1 MAIPYGA
8 QGFSTTLRGNATVLR
23 SLAAGASLVIP
34 AGNWNVRLGPY
45 LTVQEFDPVL
55 QIFRPHGGD
64 GAPWGSTGGGP
75 LRQVQSDGQNWRIA
89 NLTGCAVGA
98 LITTAGSGMTNGIGT
113 TATGVTVTPSS
124 GASVWS
130 PIVGG
135 ALNTS
140 PTITNGGTNY
150 DYAPILTV
158 QAPPA
163 GGIPATMTCTVSAG
177 VINAVTVT
185 NQGAGYTTA
194 PLVTVTR
201 DPRDDSG
208 AGGVITNALT
218 GSGTLTGLLCT
229 NQGTALTAVPTLSF
243 SSGGS
248 AATVIMCFTLTAYVV
263 VTAGTSFIDAP
274 VITGVGGFPTAAATL
289 TNPSTQRQLLR
300 ERKAFIRAALSATTI
315 TATGQ
320 LVDDG
325 GIYAGVPTA
334 LLLADSNVGQLAAGL
349 TFTVGGVSDHYELYP
364 A

>member
-8 QGFSTTLRGNATVLR
+8 QGFSTTLRGNATVIR
-23 SLAAGASLVIP
+23 SLAAGASFVIP

-45 LTVQEFDPVL
+45 STVQEFDPVL
-55 QIFRPHGGD
+55 QIFRPHGDD
-64 GAPWGSTGGGP
+64 GVTWGSIGGGTF
-75 LRQVQSDGQNWRIA
+75 RQVQSDGQNWRIA

-98 LITTAGSGMTNGIGT
+98 LITTAGSAMTNGIGT
-113 TATGVTVTPSS
+113 TATGVTVTPSAGS
-124 GASVWS
+124 SVWS

-185 NQGAGYTTA
+185 NQGAGYTSA

-229 NQGTALTAVPTLSF
+229 NQGTALTSVPTLTF

-248 AATVIMCFTLTAYVV
+248 AATVIMCFTLLTYVV
-263 VTAGTSFIDAP
+263 VTAGTSYIDAP
-274 VITGVGGFPTAAATL
+274 ILTGVGGFPATAAVL
-289 TNPSTQRQLLR
+289 VNPATQRNLLR
-300 ERKAFIRAALSATTI
+300 ERKASIRMALSATTI

-320 LVDDG
+320 VVDDG
-325 GIYAGVPTA
+325 GIYAGIPTA
-334 LLLADSNVGQLAAGL
+334 LVLANQNTGL
-349 TFTVGGVSDHYELYP
+349 TPSGITFTVGGASDSFELYP